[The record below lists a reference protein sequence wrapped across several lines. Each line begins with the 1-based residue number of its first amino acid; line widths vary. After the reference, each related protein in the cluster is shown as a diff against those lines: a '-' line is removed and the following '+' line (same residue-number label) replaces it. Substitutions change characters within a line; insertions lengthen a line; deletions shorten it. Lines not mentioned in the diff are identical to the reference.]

1 MGRRVSQIFG
11 KMFEQSSYV
20 KSTYIAFVS
29 IKLPFALKVS
39 LRADAGV
46 NSGIMR
52 FQFDYIAELIKL

>member
-1 MGRRVSQIFG
+1 
-11 KMFEQSSYV
+11 MFEQSSYV